1 MLRRVHGAVRA
12 GASRARRPLSRL
24 AVPAGTRR
32 AARELHS
39 DESGAAMVEYA
50 IVTAVIAVVAL
61 TAAQAIGTSVVD
73 VFNDISTALDGI

>member
-1 MLRRVHGAVRA
+1 MLRGVHRAVRA
-12 GASRARRPLSRL
+12 
-24 AVPAGTRR
+24 
-32 AARELHS
+32 LHE

-73 VFNDISTALDGI
+73 VFTDISDALDGI